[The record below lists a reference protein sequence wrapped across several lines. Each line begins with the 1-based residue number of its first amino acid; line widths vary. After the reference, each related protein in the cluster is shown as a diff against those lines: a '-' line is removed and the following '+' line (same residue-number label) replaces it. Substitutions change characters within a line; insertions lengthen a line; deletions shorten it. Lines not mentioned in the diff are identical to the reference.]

1 MELLV
6 FNPKKLAWFLAVL
19 QRGLLNAAAQ
29 AWVCVKLVTGDPSE
43 QSLPSTPSNRL
54 GTKVVGTEWERLSR

>member
-6 FNPKKLAWFLAVL
+6 FDPKKLAWFLSVL

-29 AWVCVKLVTGDPSE
+29 ARVCVKFVIL
-43 QSLPSTPSNRL
+43 QSKACPPLSPTDL
-54 GTKVVGTEWERLSR
+54 GPK